1 MEVQSEVQRGEMTS
15 PGHTPVHEM
24 ELGFKTPVPAGS
36 LGYGSP
42 GRGTAKGRAVGEL
55 GTLYSEYP
63 DLSRDC

>member
-1 MEVQSEVQRGEMTS
+1 MTS

>member
-1 MEVQSEVQRGEMTS
+1 
-15 PGHTPVHEM
+15 M
-24 ELGFKTPVPAGS
+24 ELGFKTPEPAGS